1 MKANACILNKTIGFK
16 NFSHMKALDG
26 VSYSATASEFTSLSV
41 YNGTLKGTSR
51 NTDLWDKI

>member
-1 MKANACILNKTIGFK
+1 
-16 NFSHMKALDG
+16 MKALDG